1 MDQMPCLYKTLMEL
15 SASFPILHAGHYAI
29 QSLRLEKGFRAWSA
43 ELSPD
48 DNPLQAGLGFAV
60 DWEKPDG
67 FKGREALMNHKA
79 RTMLDRRL
87 MLFRLT
93 DDQPMLW
100 GGEIILRNGLPVGYT
115 TSGAYGHTVGS
126 AVAMGY
132 VSNSG
137 SNELKSQFLEGSFEI
152 KAGADC
158 YPAVASLRPLVP

>member
-1 MDQMPCLYKTLMEL
+1 
-15 SASFPILHAGHYAI
+15 
-29 QSLRLEKGFRAWSA
+29 
-43 ELSPD
+43 
-48 DNPLQAGLGFAV
+48 
-60 DWEKPDG
+60 
-67 FKGREALMNHKA
+67 
-79 RTMLDRRL
+79 MLDRRL
-87 MLFRLT
+87 MLFRLI

-152 KAGADC
+152 KAGADR